1 MDDER
6 DEQARN
12 NQYQAFVRY
21 VKWHFPE
28 RALPFLRY
36 LSGLSSGA
44 FTLLDIAR
52 ELGCSR
58 PEARQ
63 VIGKGLQNRRREG
76 LYTYWKVSRKAMFWL
91 CQEGKNGNN

>member
-12 NQYQAFVRY
+12 KQYQAFVRY

-44 FTLLDIAR
+44 FTLRDIAR

-63 VIGKGLQNRRREG
+63 VIDKGIQNRVMERY
-76 LYTYWKVSRKAMFWL
+76 YTYWKVSRKAMFWL
-91 CQEGKNGNN
+91 WQEGQHGNI